1 MKKAFLFF
9 ALLLSGMTAG
19 AQDIQLTPEGA
30 YERKEVVTVDSASA
44 AVLYD
49 RAMIVLTDWTGP
61 DGKAKAGIDYQN
73 QETHTVVYKGTFS
86 LGFKNTFLGD
96 GWHRYANFTL
106 KVRCKDGRAQV
117 TVTVGTMTGIY
128 NRGNIERSWT
138 VGEIQKAVMK
148 SNGAKRKRGEILL
161 ADIVDTADGI
171 MAAMKQA
178 LKDTDTDGVDDD
190 F

>member
-1 MKKAFLFF
+1 MKKVLFIF
-9 ALLLSGMTAG
+9 ALLLATLTAG
-19 AQDIQLTPEGA
+19 AQDIELTPDGA
-30 YERKEVVTVDSASA
+30 YEKKEVVTVDSVSA

-49 RAMIVLTDWTGP
+49 RAMIALTDWTGP

-73 QETHTVVYKGTFS
+73 QETHTVIYKGMFS

-138 VGEIQKAVMK
+138 IAEIKEAAKK
-148 SNGAKRKRGEILL
+148 SKGARRERGETLL
-161 ADIVDTADGI
+161 ADIVETADGI
-171 MAAMKQA
+171 MAAMGAK
-178 LKDTDTDGVDDD
+178 LKAADSGDDDD

>member
-1 MKKAFLFF
+1 MKKVLFIF
-9 ALLLSGMTAG
+9 ALLLSGLTAD
-19 AQDIQLTPEGA
+19 AQDIQLTPDGA
-30 YERKEVVTVDSASA
+30 YERKEIVTVDSASA
-44 AVLYD
+44 ATLYD
-49 RAMIVLTDWTGP
+49 RAMIALTDWTGP

-73 QETHTVVYKGTFS
+73 PDTHTLIYKGTFS
-86 LGFKNTFLGD
+86 LGFKNIFLGD

-138 VGEIQKAVMK
+138 IFEIQDAVLK
-148 SNGAKRKRGEILL
+148 SKGARRKRGETLL
-161 ADIVDTADGI
+161 SDIVETADGI
-171 MAAMKQA
+171 MAAMGVK
-178 LKDTDTDGVDDD
+178 LKAADGGDDD